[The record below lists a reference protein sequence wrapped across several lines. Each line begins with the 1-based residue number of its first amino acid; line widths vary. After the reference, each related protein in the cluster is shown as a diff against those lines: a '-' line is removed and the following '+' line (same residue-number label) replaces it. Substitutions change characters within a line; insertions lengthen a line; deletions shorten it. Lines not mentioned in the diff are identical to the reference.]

1 MRHIH
6 GRAVDCASNCCT
18 LGLAIEK
25 NGKHNKLQI
34 QEIQV
39 SRIDGVRCFEAI
51 ACAKETLKPSPDL
64 SSLFLQTALA
74 LQYFYY
80 SISTDDCQVSRSF
93 TISRAQL
100 FYCVATMRR
109 VYASMASVQIQRLQG
124 FVADCG
130 PFALL
135 WPELVWPGH
144 HGTRQDIAC
153 QPLLPSYAADEN
165 DIYILAAFCPILNLL
180 IPTHPAIQSSRLH
193 SLIITVG
200 SLQCLRSALH
210 YLPWR
215 QWRFRSLQPRTGTH
229 LPILRSTSTLCRSLQ
244 LRSHFSEYRTK
255 QIETLSPC

>member
-135 WPELVWPGH
+135 WPELV
-144 HGTRQDIAC
+144 
-153 QPLLPSYAADEN
+153 
-165 DIYILAAFCPILNLL
+165 
-180 IPTHPAIQSSRLH
+180 
-193 SLIITVG
+193 
-200 SLQCLRSALH
+200 
-210 YLPWR
+210 
-215 QWRFRSLQPRTGTH
+215 
-229 LPILRSTSTLCRSLQ
+229 
-244 LRSHFSEYRTK
+244 
-255 QIETLSPC
+255 